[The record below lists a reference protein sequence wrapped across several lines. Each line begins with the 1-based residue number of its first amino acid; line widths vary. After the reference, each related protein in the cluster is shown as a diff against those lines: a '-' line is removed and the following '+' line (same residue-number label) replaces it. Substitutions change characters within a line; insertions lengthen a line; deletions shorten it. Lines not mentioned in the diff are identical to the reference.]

1 MTPARTKKGQLPL
14 KEPAGRK
21 AGPPP
26 LKDRASRG
34 ASRAPTEAS
43 LGFGNELRKARSSQ
57 GLTLS
62 KLSEDSGV
70 SIAYLSDL
78 ERGVLGNPTLDTLRA
93 IAKALNVSLNDL
105 LGVDDATERRPRYPA
120 ALEEFRALTPFRE
133 VIAEDA
139 KRRSRN
145 PDELEEEWV
154 QTLADL
160 QIGGRR
166 PKSPSDY
173 FFIFEAIRRAVDRR

>member
-1 MTPARTKKGQLPL
+1 MPPAQTKTARAPARLAT
-14 KEPAGRK
+14 
-21 AGPPP
+21 
-26 LKDRASRG
+26 S
-34 ASRAPTEAS
+34 APTDAS
-43 LGFGNELRKARSSQ
+43 LDFGGRLRKGRTAQ

-62 KLSEDSGV
+62 NLSTASGV

-105 LGVDDATERRPRYPA
+105 LGVEEDSERRPRYPH
-120 ALEEFRALTPFRE
+120 ALEEFRALTPFRD

-139 KRRSRN
+139 KRRSL
-145 PDELEEEWV
+145 DLEELEEEWV
-154 QTLADL
+154 KTLAN
-160 QIGGRR
+160 IHVGGRR

-173 FFIFEAIRRAVDRR
+173 LFIWEAIRRAVDRR